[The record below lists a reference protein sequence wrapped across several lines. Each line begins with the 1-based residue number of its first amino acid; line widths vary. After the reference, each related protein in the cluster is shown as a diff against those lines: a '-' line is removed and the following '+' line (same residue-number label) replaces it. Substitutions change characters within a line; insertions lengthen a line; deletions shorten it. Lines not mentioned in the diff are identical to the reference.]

1 METMQNILT
10 RRSVR
15 KFADKPIEPDKLH
28 TILEAAM
35 SGPCAVN
42 AREWAFIEPTGKSSR
57 RWRRRTDASR
67 GCSIR
72 PRRRF
77 LSAATSTALFRP
89 RRISG

>member
-42 AREWAFIEPTGKSSR
+42 AREWAFIVVPTGKSSR
-57 RWRRRTDASR
+57 RWRKRTGASR
-67 GCSIR
+67 GC
-72 PRRRF
+72 
-77 LSAATSTALFRP
+77 
-89 RRISG
+89 

>member
-35 SGPCAVN
+35 SAPSMRANG
-42 AREWAFIEPTGKSSR
+42 RS
-57 RWRRRTDASR
+57 
-67 GCSIR
+67 
-72 PRRRF
+72 
-77 LSAATSTALFRP
+77 LS
-89 RRISG
+89 

>member
-42 AREWAFIEPTGKSSR
+42 AREWAFIVVTDREK
-57 RWRRRTDASR
+57 RRRTDASR

-72 PRRRF
+72 QRRRF

>member
-35 SGPCAVN
+35 SGRAPSTPAN
-42 AREWAFIEPTGKSSR
+42 GRS
-57 RWRRRTDASR
+57 
-67 GCSIR
+67 
-72 PRRRF
+72 
-77 LSAATSTALFRP
+77 LS
-89 RRISG
+89 

>member
-35 SGPCAVN
+35 SGPCACLLY
-42 AREWAFIEPTGKSSR
+42 TS
-57 RWRRRTDASR
+57 DA
-67 GCSIR
+67 
-72 PRRRF
+72 
-77 LSAATSTALFRP
+77 ADE
-89 RRISG
+89 